1 MVGVAAI
8 AADHTEERTLRL
20 SVSLRPVSYTHL
32 DVYKRQ
38 GAGADPTDGGAMT
51 RHHTF
56 RWLQDYRP
64 GMDAEHLL
72 RTYGIPVGS
81 RCIPSKSCPG
91 AEAGFDVPKR
101 QAVWAEYLLCRAGW
115 RLVTPRLDEG
125 NQAALERAHSEGAS
139 RPVGGGRIRRQ
150 GFMAKLY
157 SITVSYTHLDVYKRQ
172 TLVTQ
177 ALRHESRLCV
187 PLRQK
192 RRTNAGRR

>member
-1 MVGVAAI
+1 
-8 AADHTEERTLRL
+8 
-20 SVSLRPVSYTHL
+20 
-32 DVYKRQ
+32 
-38 GAGADPTDGGAMT
+38 MT

-115 RLVTPRLDEG
+115 RLITPLLDES

-157 SITVSYTHLDVYKRQ
+157 SIMDEIAGQGAAHRERMAPPKTQWRSTPRPVAPPRAGIGAWLK
-172 TLVTQ
+172 TLF
-177 ALRHESRLCV
+177 
-187 PLRQK
+187 
-192 RRTNAGRR
+192 GG